1 MCTCRHTVAT
11 KLDSTLGM
19 SFRVS
24 HTVKRIVTNL
34 IGNITT
40 ISIRTAYAEKRIASE
55 K

>member
-1 MCTCRHTVAT
+1 MCTCRHTIAT
-11 KLDSTLGM
+11 KLDNIPGM

-24 HTVKRIVTNL
+24 HTVKRIVANL

-40 ISIRTAYAEKRIASE
+40 ISIRTAYAEKRIPSE